1 MKKIISILLTIL
13 MTVCCFSPYYAFA
26 AENEENK
33 YDCTVYQNESYASI
47 ESISLYSSN
56 LITKNSFSIRK
67 NGTSLILYGITKGN
81 NEVKKCGFTKV
92 IIQRKKS
99 SENSWSNY
107 KTYNDLFS
115 ESNSYTLNK
124 SVAVE
129 KGYQYRAK
137 ATHYAKKVFVVNSK
151 NWFNNRLF
159 NILTTNIL
167 MADFSPPLFFWKIY
181 KKMFTFFQNLTLYL

>member
-1 MKKIISILLTIL
+1 MKKIISIF

-56 LITKNSFSIRK
+56 LITKNSFRISK
-67 NGTSLILYGITKGN
+67 KGTSLILYGITQGN
-81 NEVKKCGFTKV
+81 SEVVKCGFTKV
-92 IIQRKKS
+92 VIQRKKS
-99 SENSWSNY
+99 SSTSWSNY

-115 ESNSYTLNK
+115 ESNNYTLNK

-129 KGYQYRAK
+129 KGYQYRVT
-137 ATHYAKKVFVVNSK
+137 ATHYAKKSLLSTQKIEVTTGS
-151 NWFNNRLF
+151 
-159 NILTTNIL
+159 LT
-167 MADFSPPLFFWKIY
+167 F
-181 KKMFTFFQNLTLYL
+181 

>member
-81 NEVKKCGFTKV
+81 NEVKKIRFQILKKL
-92 IIQRKKS
+92 IQK
-99 SENSWSNY
+99 
-107 KTYNDLFS
+107 
-115 ESNSYTLNK
+115 
-124 SVAVE
+124 
-129 KGYQYRAK
+129 RAE
-137 ATHYAKKVFVVNSK
+137 
-151 NWFNNRLF
+151 
-159 NILTTNIL
+159 
-167 MADFSPPLFFWKIY
+167 
-181 KKMFTFFQNLTLYL
+181 

>member
-56 LITKNSFSIRK
+56 LITKNSFRISK
-67 NGTSLILYGITKGN
+67 KGTSLILYGITQGN
-81 NEVKKCGFTKV
+81 SEVVKCGFTKV
-92 IIQRKKS
+92 VIQRKKS
-99 SENSWSNY
+99 SSTSWSNY

-115 ESNSYTLNK
+115 ESNNYTLNK

-129 KGYQYRAK
+129 KGYQYRVT
-137 ATHYAKKVFVVNSK
+137 ATHYAKKSLLSTQKIEVTTGS
-151 NWFNNRLF
+151 
-159 NILTTNIL
+159 LT
-167 MADFSPPLFFWKIY
+167 F
-181 KKMFTFFQNLTLYL
+181 

>member
-26 AENEENK
+26 EDCKNDDAYFTQEEF
-33 YDCTVYQNESYASI
+33 ESFEHTYAIGITS
-47 ESISLYSSN
+47 YTN
-56 LITKNSFSIRK
+56 GLITDRK
-67 NGTSLILYGITKGN
+67 LGIAKKDATTLIIKGYTYGN

-115 ESNSYTLNK
+115 ESNSYLDWWYPM
-124 SVAVE
+124 E
-129 KGYQYRAK
+129 
-137 ATHYAKKVFVVNSK
+137 
-151 NWFNNRLF
+151 
-159 NILTTNIL
+159 
-167 MADFSPPLFFWKIY
+167 
-181 KKMFTFFQNLTLYL
+181 